1 MKLNSKIS
9 NTVILLLGIV
19 ATLVLTQL
27 GCQNA
32 TKSGVKNHEIE
43 ETHARPSEGEKP
55 PFVQDATIEEGADLD
70 QVVENAVQNIAKGRE
85 TGDMMLVMNEGIM
98 KLRAVLDKNP
108 EHEKA
113 LYTMGMMSIES
124 GQLEKGLKRFEKL
137 VLLHP
142 ENQEYQKMLA
152 EIQDKLK

>member
-85 TGDMMLVMNEGIM
+85 TVQRGMQRRSNGL
-98 KLRAVLDKNP
+98 AKNLSP
-108 EHEKA
+108 TGNKKQESTHVKR
-113 LYTMGMMSIES
+113 YSI
-124 GQLEKGLKRFEKL
+124 KKIRW
-137 VLLHP
+137 
-142 ENQEYQKMLA
+142 
-152 EIQDKLK
+152 